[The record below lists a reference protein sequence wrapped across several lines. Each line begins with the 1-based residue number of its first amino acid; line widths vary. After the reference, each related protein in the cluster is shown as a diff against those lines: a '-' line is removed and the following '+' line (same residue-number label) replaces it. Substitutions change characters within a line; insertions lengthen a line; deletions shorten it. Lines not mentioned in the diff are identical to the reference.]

1 MVALLNRKPREPRH
15 YPMGPLKQDVPLKVF
30 DENAADLLENI
41 ERLRAARSWWPE
53 RLLMMLAGIVFVVWM
68 WGR

>member
-1 MVALLNRKPREPRH
+1 MVALKREREQRH

-30 DENAADLLENI
+30 DENAADLAENQA
-41 ERLRAARSWWPE
+41 RLRSAKSWWPE
-53 RLLMMLAGIVFVVWM
+53 RLLFVLAGVVFVVWM